1 MAPETLIDALRPESA
16 EALARLLAL
25 EATVLDPLGR
35 SLLAGRPR
43 RQSEQL
49 LGLLAQSGAPRAPSR

>member
-1 MAPETLIDALRPESA
+1 LIEALGPESA

-25 EATVLDPLGR
+25 EASLLDQLGR

-43 RQSEQL
+43 RQSDQL
-49 LGLLAQSGAPRAPSR
+49 LERLGQSAAPGAPSR